1 MHKEEEEL
9 DLFSQSSA
17 TLMLNDMKSSQ
28 QNNQPSE
35 AWSSQYTHSK
45 AAMAPPVGCNQP
57 DKVRQ
62 SKDYSFI

>member
-28 QNNQPSE
+28 QKNQPSE
-35 AWSSQYTHSK
+35 AWSS
-45 AAMAPPVGCNQP
+45 
-57 DKVRQ
+57 
-62 SKDYSFI
+62 